1 MDHEFNLVKL
11 IRTVRNMK
19 IFIKK
24 ELNIHSALLEK
35 KAYHSLRKNG
45 NTLKLYKTIEPDTRN
60 VKPFI
65 RSNGFDIF
73 LFFKRH
79 LFISTSDVE
88 HR

>member
-1 MDHEFNLVKL
+1 MLCW
-11 IRTVRNMK
+11 T
-19 IFIKK
+19 
-24 ELNIHSALLEK
+24 K